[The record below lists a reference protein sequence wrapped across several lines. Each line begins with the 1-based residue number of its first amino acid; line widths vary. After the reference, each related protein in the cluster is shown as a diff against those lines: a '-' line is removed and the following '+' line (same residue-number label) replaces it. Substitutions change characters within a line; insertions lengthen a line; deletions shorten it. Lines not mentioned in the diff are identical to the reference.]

1 MYKEKKEI
9 LCTVVKNCRTPD
21 GCASNFS
28 RCVNMK
34 ELTLTGLKSHDC
46 HVILQDI
53 LPVALLHCY
62 PSKDVMIIVVQLA
75 NFFKKLCSKVL
86 DVSELDKLQESIV
99 KTLFNMEKVFL
110 PSFFTVMVHLMVHLV
125 EEAKLG
131 GPVHYRWMYPLER
144 SFVWLKSLV
153 RNRAYPEGS
162 IAEGYTVEEC
172 LTFCSRF
179 LEGTTRFTRT
189 SRNPDPS
196 DNTKGM
202 YMFDSVGEPIGKA
215 VTIGQLDD
223 QLLVQAHRYV
233 LRHSDELDDLRR
245 EFLDQEKRK
254 PGNLNLTDDDY
265 EDLIGRHFADWL
277 EQKMMDRISQKR

>member
-1 MYKEKKEI
+1 MM
-9 LCTVVKNCRTPD
+9 
-21 GCASNFS
+21 F
-28 RCVNMK
+28 
-34 ELTLTGLKSHDC
+34 
-46 HVILQDI
+46 
-53 LPVALLHCY
+53 
-62 PSKDVMIIVVQLA
+62 
-75 NFFKKLCSKVL
+75 
-86 DVSELDKLQESIV
+86 
-99 KTLFNMEKVFL
+99 
-110 PSFFTVMVHLMVHLV
+110 
-125 EEAKLG
+125 
-131 GPVHYRWMYPLER
+131 R

-215 VTIGQLDD
+215 FTVGQFDD

-233 LRHSDELDDLRR
+233 LRHTDELDGLRR
-245 EFLDQEKRK
+245 CASVLSSISVVFHKLEKIMMLFFLLLQ
-254 PGNLNLTDDDY
+254 
-265 EDLIGRHFADWL
+265 
-277 EQKMMDRISQKR
+277 RICGSREEEAG